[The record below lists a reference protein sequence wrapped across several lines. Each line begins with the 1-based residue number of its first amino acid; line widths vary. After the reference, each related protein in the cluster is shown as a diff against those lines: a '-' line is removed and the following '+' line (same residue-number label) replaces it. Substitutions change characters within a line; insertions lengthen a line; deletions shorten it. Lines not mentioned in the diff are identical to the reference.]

1 MGRLQSRTEILLEVR
16 YTPGEVVQSVRCL
29 PCKPGDQ
36 SSIPRT
42 HKIVLFGLKLVVR
55 RWHSLALTE
64 AGRWKQGDP
73 WGTWDSQSI
82 LMEDPDSK

>member
-16 YTPGEVVQSVRCL
+16 YTPGEVLQSVRCL

-55 RWHSLALTE
+55 RWHSQRQ
-64 AGRWKQGDP
+64 AGGNRGILGAH
-73 WGTWDSQSI
+73 GTAS
-82 LMEDPDSK
+82 PA